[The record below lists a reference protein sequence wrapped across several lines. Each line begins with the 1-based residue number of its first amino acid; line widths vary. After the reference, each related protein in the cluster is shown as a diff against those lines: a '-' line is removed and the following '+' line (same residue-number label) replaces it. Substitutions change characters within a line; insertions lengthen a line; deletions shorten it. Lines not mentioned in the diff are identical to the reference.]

1 LIDAG
6 VDLNAKDNSGWTALK
21 HASLIGHDDVVRAL
35 IEAGADLDLAD
46 REGWTPLISA
56 ASRAAWSTMD
66 LLMDAGADVNRQADG
81 GTTALREVVARRLMR
96 HTIVF
101 LSRMSGR
108 DLDPD
113 QAEGYDMALVYA
125 EKLLEAGA
133 DPDVIYDED
142 ESNKKLVDEA
152 NEQGDE
158 ELSELLQRFGAE
170 LGDESED
177 EAEDKPAGDRLIIA
191 ASHSNVE
198 QVTEIL
204 ESGVDVNHLD
214 SDGDTALGLCVLK
227 LCTEELEPQRIRDF
241 FELIDLLLE
250 HGAHVDVPGCRV
262 APLPMV
268 ARSGSLALTNA
279 FLRAGANPDA
289 VITDMDHD
297 AGKTALEVAREGGHD
312 EVVAALLAAQG

>member
-1 LIDAG
+1 
-6 VDLNAKDNSGWTALK
+6 
-21 HASLIGHDDVVRAL
+21 
-35 IEAGADLDLAD
+35 
-46 REGWTPLISA
+46 
-56 ASRAAWSTMD
+56 MD
-66 LLMDAGADVNRQADG
+66 LLIDAGADVNHQADG
-81 GTTALREVVARRLMR
+81 GNTALRQVVSRRMLR

-108 DLDPD
+108 DLDPA
-113 QAEGYDMALVYA
+113 QSEGYEMALAYA

-133 DPDVIYDED
+133 DPDVTYED

-158 ELSELLQRFGAE
+158 ELRELLQRFGAE

-177 EAEDKPAGDRLIIA
+177 EDEDEDKPAGDRLIIA

-227 LCTEELEPQRIRDF
+227 LCTEELEPQRLRDF

-250 HGAHVDVPGCRV
+250 HGAQVDVPGCRV

-279 FLRAGANPDA
+279 FLRAGANPNA
-289 VITDMDHD
+289 VMTDMDHD

-312 EVVAALLAAQG
+312 EVVAALLAAQD